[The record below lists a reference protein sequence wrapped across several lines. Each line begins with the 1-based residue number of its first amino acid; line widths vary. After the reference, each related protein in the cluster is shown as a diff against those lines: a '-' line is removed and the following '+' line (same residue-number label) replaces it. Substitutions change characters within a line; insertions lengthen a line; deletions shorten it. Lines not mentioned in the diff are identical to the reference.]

1 MNHQH
6 PPCIPCGVR
15 TFRRNTYFNGKLL
28 TERDLRAEQD
38 YLVGKDRLHNSLLHG
53 TGTVCGLKVTA
64 HPNPEC
70 RDRFVVLEPGAALDC
85 CGREIVVP
93 ERVLLPLLDLIETEE
108 LTALL
113 QGGPADLFLGLCYRE
128 ALEEKVPVIL
138 PDCDCADADQAYNR
152 IAEGYRVHVFTAD
165 AAALLP
171 ARPRLRA
178 RLDWR
183 HTLALARQSPRAV
196 AVDDQL
202 GQLYVAAQAILPDEG
217 EDEGDLGARLYVFD
231 TATHDLLTALDAF
244 RNPAD
249 IALSLLGDLVFLAA
263 DELPLGDGEAGPG
276 IAVFREGD
284 LRRDAAPAA
293 LIARAGPA
301 RPP

>member
-1 MNHQH
+1 
-6 PPCIPCGVR
+6 
-15 TFRRNTYFNGKLL
+15 
-28 TERDLRAEQD
+28 
-38 YLVGKDRLHNSLLHG
+38 
-53 TGTVCGLKVTA
+53 
-64 HPNPEC
+64 
-70 RDRFVVLEPGAALDC
+70 
-85 CGREIVVP
+85 
-93 ERVLLPLLDLIETEE
+93 
-108 LTALL
+108 
-113 QGGPADLFLGLCYRE
+113 
-128 ALEEKVPVIL
+128 
-138 PDCDCADADQAYNR
+138 
-152 IAEGYRVHVFTAD
+152 GYRVHVFTAD

-276 IAVFREGD
+276 IAVFREED
-284 LRRDAAPAA
+284 LRSDAAPAGIIA
-293 LIARAGPA
+293 LDGPA
-301 RPP
+301 RLAVSPRTGALFALLPENDRLVAWSEDQIRDWLPEDPGDTPPTSGPENPHELTFSSPLTNPDALRGPAVLHVTQDGRFLFLADLAEDGGTPGLRVVDVAELFSDAPAELLPAVA